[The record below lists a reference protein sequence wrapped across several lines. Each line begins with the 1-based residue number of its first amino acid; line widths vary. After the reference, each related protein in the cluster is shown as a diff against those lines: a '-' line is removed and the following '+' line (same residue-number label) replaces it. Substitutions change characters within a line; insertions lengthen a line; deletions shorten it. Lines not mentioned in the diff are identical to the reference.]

1 MDYSKLSRES
11 LLHEIEQLNRQNERI
26 KLKNIGSQ
34 LGIHDS
40 LNDIKAPVFIVN
52 SDYNVIWANQFSADN
67 YNEILIKK
75 CYQIFFNNSDVC
87 MGCQVQNCIIDG
99 KQNDLIVARQY
110 AEGLKEISVKLIP
123 LIRDEK
129 NIGVLEIQSESESN
143 SQKQIHR
150 LDQLQKLENIN
161 EELERKQEN
170 LVGLIEHF
178 SKSMRVPLRSFIGY
192 FQAFS
197 HTSEEN
203 IKNDYL
209 SMLKL
214 NSELLYETLNKLMLI
229 TRYDK
234 DSFVS
239 KRESFNVRRL
249 FEETL
254 NQIVLPL
261 DESGKT
267 NFNLQYT
274 ETLPDVLIGDAFSL
288 RLLIAY
294 LLEFAVYVSKNDLIE
309 IRVSDVT
316 QTHSKMVLK
325 ISIQSLYKNEA
336 NAKQIN
342 HFDID
347 LNTEFESISEY
358 SLALGLKLAKE
369 LVTNLNGLI
378 DLNVGLD
385 SYLYID
391 VTLNYDKVIPK
402 YEEISNV
409 EKNHRKKV
417 LIADLEK
424 PFMSLDI
431 FKNYDIYFAHD
442 GNEAIKQY
450 FLVEPDLTIINVLI
464 EDCDGFK
471 VYDEIERRR
480 KKISPI
486 IAISNKLIDNEREF
500 MRDYG
505 FDEYY
510 PKPLDDEKL
519 KGIIENYF

>member
-11 LLHEIEQLNRQNERI
+11 LLHEIEQLNMENERI

-52 SDYNVIWANQFSADN
+52 SDYNIMWANKYCADN
-67 YNEILIKK
+67 YNEILVKK
-75 CYQIFFNNSDVC
+75 CYQVFFNNSDVC
-87 MGCQVQNCIIDG
+87 IGCQVQQCQIDG
-99 KQNDLIVARQY
+99 KQNDLIVARQF
-110 AEGLKEISVKLIP
+110 AEGIKEISVKLIP
-123 LIRDEK
+123 LIREDK
-129 NIGVLEIQSESESN
+129 IFAILEIQSESESN
-143 SQKQIHR
+143 SQKQIQR

-161 EELERKQEN
+161 EVLTRKQEN

-178 SKSMRVPLRSFIGY
+178 SKSMKVPLRSFIGY

-197 HTSEEN
+197 LTQEESV
-203 IKNDYL
+203 KTEYL
-209 SMLKL
+209 NLLKL
-214 NSELLYETLNKLMLI
+214 NSELLYETLNKLMMI
-229 TRYDK
+229 TRYGTQSYVGK
-234 DSFVS
+234 
-239 KRESFNVRRL
+239 KESFNLRKL

-254 NQIVLPL
+254 NQIVLPF
-261 DESGKT
+261 DEHGTT
-267 NFNLQYT
+267 NFNLLYT

-288 RLLIAY
+288 RMLISY
-294 LLEFAVYVSKNDLIE
+294 LLEFAVYSSKNEMIE
-309 IRVSDVT
+309 IRVSDIT

-325 ISIQSLYKNEA
+325 ISMQSMYRSESSE
-336 NAKQIN
+336 KQLD
-342 HFDID
+342 HFNID
-347 LNTEFESISEY
+347 LNTQFESIAEY

-369 LVTNLNGLI
+369 LVQLQNGI
-378 DLNVGLD
+378 INLNVGLD
-385 SYLYID
+385 SYLYLD

-402 YEEISNV
+402 YDQPIEIESNS
-409 EKNHRKKV
+409 RKKV

-424 PFMSLDI
+424 PYMSLDI
-431 FKNYDIYFAHD
+431 FKNYDIYFAHN

-450 FLVEPDLTIINVLI
+450 FLINPDLTIINVLI
-464 EDCDGFK
+464 ENCDGFK

-480 KKISPI
+480 KKITPI

-519 KGIIENYF
+519 QGIIESYF